1 MYRLKQDL
9 KFGKEKELEVL
20 EILEEYFKDD
30 IVLINQKYCTYD
42 YKGIK
47 NIYELKS
54 RRCLYNTYETT
65 IIGRDKIKENMIFIF
80 SFIDGIYYIKYN
92 ELKFDKYE
100 YKLFKRYD
108 RGTIDKEKDY
118 LFIPIKDLIKII

>member
-20 EILEEYFKDD
+20 QILEEHFKDN
-30 IVLINQKYCTYD
+30 IILINQKYCTYD

-65 IIGRDKIKENMIFIF
+65 IIGRDKIKDNMIFIF
-80 SFIDGIYYIKYN
+80 SFVDGLYYIKYD